1 MSRTRVI
8 EMRQALGW
16 TQDRLAAEAGVGLR
30 TVQRLEAGQD
40 GSSETLT
47 LVADALR
54 VSVRDLF
61 ESVDDDELGSRVESL
76 QGRVEQ
82 QQQAARDRLTS
93 AWWWLYVGVG
103 IVVTM
108 LSFALGF
115 YGIAVTVAYW
125 AGGSIILVAVQRLYL
140 EPRMEAKYP
149 LSKSKRERRHVK
161 RTGSGVSSSAPA
173 ASDPLAGDGASQ
185 GGTP

>member
-1 MSRTRVI
+1 MDKTQVI
-8 EMRQALGW
+8 ETRIIELRQERGW
-16 TQDRLAAEAGVGLR
+16 TQERLAAEAGVGLR

-40 GSSETLT
+40 ASSETLT

-54 VSVRDLF
+54 VPVRDLF
-61 ESVDDDELGSRVESL
+61 GSIADDKLDSRVESL
-76 QGRVEQ
+76 QGRLE

-103 IVVTM
+103 IVVTL
-108 LSFALGF
+108 LSFALDA

-125 AGGSIILVAVQRLYL
+125 AGGAIILMAVQRLYL

-149 LSKSKRERRHVK
+149 LSKSRRERRAAHRAGTTPVPPAAAA
-161 RTGSGVSSSAPA
+161 GSAPA
-173 ASDPLAGDGASQ
+173 EDIARE
-185 GGTP
+185 